1 MKIIGE
7 AKGSVFPMKV
17 RCEHKVDKDGLSYG
31 NKPDFC
37 GRLLEI
43 EESDVKKHPWFKYP
57 DNRGVDYGIVC
68 PVCRMFT
75 TIDADKLPK
84 QLKDNA
90 KEIYLER
97 GMYKGD
103 MKDLQKG
110 GLFEFVVIAEHP
122 VTANDIS
129 EAMAE
134 FMKQHPGFDP
144 KDLQYVRYN
153 GERLPYVCSS
163 ETMERIYY
171 MPGCPCGE
179 TDCIH
184 DPMADIARSCKHQ
197 SDMTPDKWVKCDEQV
212 AGTEECSYYDDECK

>member
-1 MKIIGE
+1 M
-7 AKGSVFPMKV
+7 AFPMGISLISADV
-17 RCEHKVDKDGLSYG
+17 
-31 NKPDFC
+31 
-37 GRLLEI
+37 
-43 EESDVKKHPWFKYP
+43 VKKHPWFKYLG
-57 DNRGVDYGIVC
+57 DSGVDYGIVC

-75 TIDADKLPK
+75 TIDADKLPR

-90 KEIYLER
+90 KEIHLER

-122 VTANDIS
+122 ITANDIN

-134 FMKQHPGFDP
+134 FVKQHPDFDL
-144 KDLQYVRYN
+144 KDLQYIRYN

-184 DPMADIARSCKHQ
+184 DPMVDIATSCKHQ
-197 SDMTPDKWVKCDEQV
+197 SDMTPDKWVECDEQV
-212 AGTEECSYYDDECK
+212 AETEECPYYDDECK